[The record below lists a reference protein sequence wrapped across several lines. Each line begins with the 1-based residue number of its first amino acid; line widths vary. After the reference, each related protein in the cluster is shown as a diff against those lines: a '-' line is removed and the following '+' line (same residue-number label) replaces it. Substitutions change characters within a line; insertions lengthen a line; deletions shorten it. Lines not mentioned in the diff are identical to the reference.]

1 MGNKGRKTKGRRG
14 GGTAQQQAGQQVQQR
29 GGEGAGGRI
38 HPSTMLLVDVG
49 AEAAPAA
56 HGGIQ
61 KQQALMGRLGT
72 IQPKEGSRCRTL

>member
-1 MGNKGRKTKGRRG
+1 MGNKGRKTKGRRSG
-14 GGTAQQQAGQQVQQR
+14 STAQQQTRQQVQQR
-29 GGEGAGGRI
+29 GREGTGGRI

-61 KQQALMGRLGT
+61 KQQARMGRLGS